1 MNNKSMNKLTT
12 MLSEVLS
19 STLEKHQV
27 DNVMKVWNEKKSD
40 VSKLIDSSTRVKRK
54 KDPNAPKKW
63 KTGYILFCVDQRDK
77 LKKENE
83 GLSATEVTS
92 RLGAL
97 WKNLSD
103 KDKSKYEEMSKKDKN
118 RYENEMQS
126 YSPQVETT
134 ASRKRAQNGS
144 KGAMSSYMY
153 YCQDNREMVKSKNS
167 QMSGKQVNVELSR
180 LWKEL
185 PSEQKLV
192 FEQRAKSEKE
202 RVQSEKG
209 LKTVE
214 EVKQPPPPLSA
225 KKAQTSSK
233 QKTVPEEKPKKT
245 VEPPSKNKEVK
256 KEQNSAGF
264 KYFCEEQMEDLQ
276 SEHPSWN
283 QKKMESELK
292 KMWQSLNKEDRE
304 SYDLEASEDAVQDS
318 EEELDD

>member
-103 KDKSKYEEMSKKDKN
+103 KEKSKYEESSKKDKN

-126 YSPQVETT
+126 YNPQVEGTT
-134 ASRKRAQNGS
+134 SKKRAPNGS
-144 KGAMSSYMY
+144 KGAMSSYMH

-167 QMSGKQVNVELSR
+167 QMNGKQVNVELSR

-185 PSEQKLV
+185 PAEQKAV
-192 FEQRAKSEKE
+192 FEQKARTDKE

-209 LKTVE
+209 LKTVVE
-214 EVKQPPPPLSA
+214 EVKQPTNKGPTT
-225 KKAQTSSK
+225 TSSK
-233 QKTVPEEKPKKT
+233 QKSAKEEKTKKPV
-245 VEPPSKNKEVK
+245 VEPVKVK

-276 SEHPSWN
+276 TEHPSWN
-283 QKKMESELK
+283 GKKIESELK

-304 SYDLEASEDAVQDS
+304 SYDLEAAEEQSVQES

>member
-40 VSKLIDSSTRVKRK
+40 VSKLIDTSTRVKRK
-54 KDPNAPKKW
+54 KDPSAPKKW

-77 LKKENE
+77 LKKENQ

-97 WKNLSD
+97 WKNLSE
-103 KDKSKYEEMSKKDKN
+103 KDKSKYEELSKKDKT

-126 YSPQVETT
+126 YSPQVEP
-134 ASRKRAQNGS
+134 ASSRKRTQNGS

-167 QMSGKQVNVELSR
+167 QMTGKQVNAELAR

-185 PSEQKLV
+185 PAEQKAV
-192 FEQRAKSEKE
+192 FEQKARTEKD

-209 LKTVE
+209 LKNIVE
-214 EVKQPPPPLSA
+214 EVKQPTV
-225 KKAQTSSK
+225 KKASAPSK
-233 QKTVPEEKPKKT
+233 QKPAQEEKSKKT
-245 VEPPSKNKEVK
+245 VVEPTKHKEIK
-256 KEQNSAGF
+256 SDKNSAGF

-276 SEHPSWN
+276 AEHPSWN

-292 KMWQSLNKEDRE
+292 KMWQSLNKEDRD
-304 SYDLEASEDAVQDS
+304 SYDLEAAEEDSVQES